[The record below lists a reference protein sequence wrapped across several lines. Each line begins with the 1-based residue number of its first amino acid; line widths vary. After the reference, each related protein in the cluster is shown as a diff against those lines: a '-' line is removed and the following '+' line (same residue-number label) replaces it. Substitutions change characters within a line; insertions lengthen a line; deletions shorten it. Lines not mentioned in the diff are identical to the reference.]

1 MTGLQ
6 RVSGQ
11 IIAIDH
17 AKRTV
22 VIRSY
27 DDKKFEATT
36 PLKWHERLDARM
48 MKNKERYF
56 VTCIYLDETIEDC
69 QYFQK
74 PADWPQQQ
82 GKPAWTDGKPRN
94 EKLIAFLALH
104 RDAVTG
110 AQTTTTPDTQDYDAF
125 MQMCYDRAK
134 KDVEQAM
141 KDFGGA

>member
-17 AKRTV
+17 AKRTA

-36 PLKWHERLDARM
+36 PLKWYERLDGRM
-48 MKNKERYF
+48 QKNKERYF

-82 GKPAWTDGKPRN
+82 GKPAWTGGKPRN
-94 EKLIAFLALH
+94 EKIIVLQSSLKA
-104 RDAVTG
+104 AVDLF
-110 AQTTTTPDTQDYDAF
+110 QTCTSPDTQSYDDACDLVVQKAIE
-125 MQMCYDRAK
+125 MTEK
-134 KDVEQAM
+134 LM
-141 KDFGGA
+141 KAGGA